1 MIKAAM
7 ITSMIWSNC
16 ATFYHTFIPRK
27 YSTTTL
33 AQHYS
38 TALCYD
44 QSCDDSRDSLK
55 QLGLLGPSSD
65 HDPIRFRS
73 LVEGLRWRYYLSQ
86 VWQVSLHTKV
96 TFQSVFSISQF
107 LAAVVTFTESCWYM
121 MRISLS
127 WSSPSW
133 NQFKV
138 VLFQS
143 AWSIP
148 TIPTN
153 LALGA
158 FKLPIKTFK
167 ENILFSLIMSL
178 SLSSTLPIKTI
189 IITPANS
196 LF

>member
-1 MIKAAM
+1 M
-7 ITSMIWSNC
+7 
-16 ATFYHTFIPRK
+16 PRE

-44 QSCDDSRDSLK
+44 QSCDDSRDSLE

-73 LVEGLRWRYYLSQ
+73 LVEGLGMKILPVTSLTSFSTRWLFRVCSQ
-86 VWQVSLHTKV
+86 TEFV
-96 TFQSVFSISQF
+96 SQF
-107 LAAVVTFTESCWYM
+107 LAAAESCWYM

-178 SLSSTLPIKTI
+178 SLFSTLPSK
-189 IITPANS
+189 PYQS
-196 LF
+196 KPSSSH

>member
-1 MIKAAM
+1 MKILPV
-7 ITSMIWSNC
+7 TSLTS
-16 ATFYHTFIPRK
+16 F
-27 YSTTTL
+27 STRWL
-33 AQHYS
+33 
-38 TALCYD
+38 
-44 QSCDDSRDSLK
+44 
-55 QLGLLGPSSD
+55 
-65 HDPIRFRS
+65 FR
-73 LVEGLRWRYYLSQ
+73 VCSQ
-86 VWQVSLHTKV
+86 TEFV
-96 TFQSVFSISQF
+96 SQF
-107 LAAVVTFTESCWYM
+107 LAAVESCWYM

-178 SLSSTLPIKTI
+178 ALLSTI
-189 IITPANS
+189 PSNNTNQNHHHHTS
-196 LF
+196 LFPVLKIHDHQSHHHYHYFSPVVKLWRAVICCWGMREDQDGNFDHGDRDDHHGEQVDQNNQHHHHHQPIPRL

>member
-1 MIKAAM
+1 M
-7 ITSMIWSNC
+7 
-16 ATFYHTFIPRK
+16 PRE

-44 QSCDDSRDSLK
+44 QSCDDSRDSLE

-73 LVEGLRWRYYLSQ
+73 LVEGLGMKILPVTSLTSFSTRWLFRVCSQ
-86 VWQVSLHTKV
+86 TEFV
-96 TFQSVFSISQF
+96 SQF
-107 LAAVVTFTESCWYM
+107 LAAVESCWYM

-178 SLSSTLPIKTI
+178 SLFSTLPSK
-189 IITPANS
+189 PYQS
-196 LF
+196 KPSSSH